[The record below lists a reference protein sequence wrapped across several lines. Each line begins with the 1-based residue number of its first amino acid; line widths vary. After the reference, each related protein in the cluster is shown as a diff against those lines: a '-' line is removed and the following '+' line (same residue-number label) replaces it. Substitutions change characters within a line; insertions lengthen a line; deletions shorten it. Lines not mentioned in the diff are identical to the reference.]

1 MNRFAMC
8 TLTVAFL
15 AIAVSAFCQDDAS
28 GKLCVSGMQGAGGST
43 SSTRSRDELIKSL
56 EKQKNLKGTTQAL
69 DASTP
74 DDAATEAKQ
83 KGCGYVLNTA
93 LTEDHMESA
102 YGPGV
107 LMSTSIPTFFVTV
120 GYKLV
125 KVSDGSE
132 VSSGSAKAQ
141 DTGSQQ
147 HAVEFSMNKIAGKVG
162 GAVKGK

>member
-1 MNRFAMC
+1 MNRVAMC
-8 TLTVAFL
+8 TFTVAFL
-15 AIAVSAFCQDDAS
+15 AIAVSAFCQDSAS
-28 GKLCVSGMQGAGGST
+28 GKLCFGGMQGAGGST
-43 SSTRSRDELIKSL
+43 SPTSSRDELIKFL

-69 DASTP
+69 NASAP
-74 DDAATEAKQ
+74 EDAASEAKQ
-83 KGCGYVLNTA
+83 KACGYVLTTA
-93 LTEDHMESA
+93 LTEDHVESA

-132 VSSGSAKAQ
+132 LSSGSAKAQ

-147 HAVEFSMNKIAGKVG
+147 HAVEFTMNKIAGKVG
-162 GAVKGK
+162 GALKGK

>member
-1 MNRFAMC
+1 MNRFAMRAF
-8 TLTVAFL
+8 TVAFL
-15 AIAVSAFCQDDAS
+15 AIAVSVFGQDGAS
-28 GKLCVSGMQGAGGST
+28 GKLCVAGMQGAGGST
-43 SSTRSRDELIKSL
+43 SPTSSRDELIKFL

-74 DDAATEAKQ
+74 EDAASEAKQ
-83 KGCGYVLNTA
+83 KGCGYVLTTA
-93 LTEDHMESA
+93 LTEDHVESA

-132 VSSGSAKAQ
+132 LSSGSAKAQ

-147 HAVEFSMNKIAGKVG
+147 HAVEFTMNKIAGKVG
-162 GAVKGK
+162 GALKGK